1 MVMDQPNGPG
11 QVTPDELMRY
21 LDGESPPEERARID
35 KELETSTELQREVA
49 VYRNMKNDMQ
59 DLHFSPA
66 QQGTSVW
73 DKVNAGVNRPV
84 GWTLL
89 AVGLTTWL
97 TYGTWVF
104 ATSAVSVWEKL
115 GTGAI
120 AIGVLML
127 LTSVI
132 WERLRDMQ
140 TDPYRDIQR

>member
-1 MVMDQPNGPG
+1 MDQPNGPG

-21 LDGESPPEERARID
+21 LDGECPPDERARVD
-35 KELETSTELQREVA
+35 RALKTSTELQREVA
-49 VYRNMKNDMQ
+49 VYRNLKNDMQ
-59 DLHFSPA
+59 DLHFHPA

-89 AVGLTTWL
+89 AVGLMTWM

-115 GTGAI
+115 ATGAI

-132 WERLRDMQ
+132 WERYRDLQ